1 MAYFN
6 GKCVNANMEIEKI
19 KKIIIGQKEEI
30 EEIYRREKI
39 IKREI
44 DFARLRKFL
53 ASPNILLITGPR
65 RSGKSTLATLL
76 LKDKKSGYLNF
87 DDERLAGFCANDFD
101 TTLQAFYELYGQDIE
116 YFIFDEI
123 QNISGWELFANRLRR
138 TKKIIITGSNANML
152 SGELATHLT
161 GRYLEFVLYPFS
173 FREFLAFKSVEIKEN
188 DFYSTKKIS
197 QIKKYL
203 DEYLKRGGFP
213 ETYKF
218 GAAIASKTY
227 EDIIAKDILLRYGV
241 KNKQTFREMANYVIS
256 NFSGDLN
263 YRKLGHIFSIKNVHT
278 VKNYIDYLS
287 SVFLI
292 FIFEKFSYKLKQR
305 YITSKKVYGIDTGMV
320 NSVAVNFSDNLGRI
334 MENAVAIDLK
344 RRKSYWQNNLEIFY
358 WSDYAGKEVDFA
370 LKEQKKITQLIQVCR
385 NLGNLKTKERETRAL
400 VRASEELKCDNLL
413 IITDDEE
420 GQEDFNGKK
429 IAKISLWKWLLADY
443 KK

>member
-1 MAYFN
+1 
-6 GKCVNANMEIEKI
+6 MEIETI
-19 KKIIIGQKEEI
+19 KKIIISQKEEI
-30 EEIYRREKI
+30 DELYRRENI
-39 IKREI
+39 VKREI
-44 DFARLRKFL
+44 DFAQLQKFL

-76 LKDKKSGYLNF
+76 LRDKKSGYLNF
-87 DDERLAGFCANDFD
+87 DDERLAGFCAKDFD
-101 TTLQAFYELYGQDIE
+101 VALQAFYELYGQGIE

-123 QNISGWELFANRLRR
+123 QNVSGWELFANRLRR
-138 TKKIIITGSNANML
+138 TKKIIITGSNANLL

-173 FREFLAFKSVEIKEN
+173 FREFLDFKSVEIKEN

-203 DEYLKRGGFP
+203 AEYLKNGGFP
-213 ETYKF
+213 ETFKF
-218 GAAIASKTY
+218 GAAIANKTY

-241 KNKQTFREMANYVIS
+241 KNKETFREMANYVIS

-263 YRKLGHIFSIKNVHT
+263 YRKLGHIFSVKDMHT

-305 YITSKKVYGIDTGMV
+305 YITSKKVYGVDTGMI
-320 NSVAVNFSDNLGRI
+320 NSVTVNFSDNLGRI

-344 RRKSYWQNNLEIFY
+344 RRKSYWQDNLEGFY
-358 WSDYAGKEVDFA
+358 WSDYSGKEVDFA
-370 LKEQKKITQLIQVCR
+370 LKEQNKITQLIQVCH
-385 NLGNLKTKERETRAL
+385 NLNSPKTKEREIKAL
-400 VRASEELKCDNLL
+400 VCASEELKCNNLL

-420 GQEDFNGKK
+420 GQEEADGKK
-429 IAKISLWKWLLADY
+429 ITKISLWKWLLSDY